1 MSEQT
6 KVTGIV
12 LSVYPVGEND
22 RRLTILTKER
32 GKIQVFARGSRRPK
46 HPLFG
51 VTQPLIYCEFMVTD
65 TRNYTYLNSAE
76 CKDYFYFLKKDL
88 EDIYYSSY
96 FAEVAEYFTMEGQD
110 ERNILNL
117 LFVTFLAMKKKLI
130 SLSLI
135 RRIYELKILQ
145 FAGFGLQ
152 SFQCVHCGN
161 EEHLTR
167 ISFEEGGML
176 CSGCAVKGQGREVES
191 AVLYVL
197 QYVSSI
203 PLNRL
208 YSFTLKENI
217 DKEHICCAM
226 SGKQSITKKE
236 WLKQRFDE
244 GLVFYRSEERGKC
257 FIEYIPAENAWVPII
272 AEGYLYINCLWI
284 AGSMKGH
291 GYSNDLLNE
300 CIRDAKAQ
308 NKKGICILSSEG
320 RKKEF
325 LSDPKYMQHKGF
337 KIAETSDCGINLMYL
352 PIVEGV
358 EPPKFKECAKHPKI
372 DEHCFVIYYTDQC
385 PFTYYWVPRVE
396 AVAKE
401 NNIPLKTIHI
411 TTKEDAQNAP
421 SPVTT
426 YALFSNGDFV
436 THGIQSD
443 KKFLALAGIK

>member
-167 ISFEEGGML
+167 ISFEELQVNDKVIVSIRSSEMESFRSGG
-176 CSGCAVKGQGREVES
+176 GENTIKVE
-191 AVLYVL
+191 

-217 DKEHICCAM
+217 DKEF
-226 SGKQSITKKE
+226 E
-236 WLKQRFDE
+236 WIVKRYFAVQAGHRFK
-244 GLVFYRSEERGKC
+244 S
-257 FIEYIPAENAWVPII
+257 AEM
-272 AEGYLYINCLWI
+272 L
-284 AGSMKGH
+284 
-291 GYSNDLLNE
+291 E
-300 CIRDAKAQ
+300 C
-308 NKKGICILSSEG
+308 
-320 RKKEF
+320 
-325 LSDPKYMQHKGF
+325 
-337 KIAETSDCGINLMYL
+337 
-352 PIVEGV
+352 V
-358 EPPKFKECAKHPKI
+358 
-372 DEHCFVIYYTDQC
+372 
-385 PFTYYWVPRVE
+385 
-396 AVAKE
+396 
-401 NNIPLKTIHI
+401 
-411 TTKEDAQNAP
+411 
-421 SPVTT
+421 
-426 YALFSNGDFV
+426 
-436 THGIQSD
+436 
-443 KKFLALAGIK
+443 

>member
-130 SLSLI
+130 S
-135 RRIYELKILQ
+135 
-145 FAGFGLQ
+145 
-152 SFQCVHCGN
+152 
-161 EEHLTR
+161 
-167 ISFEEGGML
+167 FEEGGML

-217 DKEHICCAM
+217 DKEF
-226 SGKQSITKKE
+226 E
-236 WLKQRFDE
+236 WIVKRYFAVQAGHRFK
-244 GLVFYRSEERGKC
+244 S
-257 FIEYIPAENAWVPII
+257 AEM
-272 AEGYLYINCLWI
+272 L
-284 AGSMKGH
+284 
-291 GYSNDLLNE
+291 E
-300 CIRDAKAQ
+300 C
-308 NKKGICILSSEG
+308 
-320 RKKEF
+320 
-325 LSDPKYMQHKGF
+325 
-337 KIAETSDCGINLMYL
+337 
-352 PIVEGV
+352 V
-358 EPPKFKECAKHPKI
+358 
-372 DEHCFVIYYTDQC
+372 
-385 PFTYYWVPRVE
+385 
-396 AVAKE
+396 
-401 NNIPLKTIHI
+401 
-411 TTKEDAQNAP
+411 
-421 SPVTT
+421 
-426 YALFSNGDFV
+426 
-436 THGIQSD
+436 
-443 KKFLALAGIK
+443 

>member
-6 KVTGIV
+6 KVTGII

-32 GKIQVFARGSRRPK
+32 GKLQVFARGSRRPK

-76 CKDYFYFLKKDL
+76 CKDYFHFLKKDL

-130 SLSLI
+130 PLSLI

-152 SFQCVHCGN
+152 SFQCVHCGS

-176 CSGCAVKGQGREVES
+176 CSGCATKGQGREVDA

-217 DKEHICCAM
+217 DREFEWIVKRYFAVQVEH
-226 SGKQSITKKE
+226 
-236 WLKQRFDE
+236 
-244 GLVFYRSEERGKC
+244 
-257 FIEYIPAENAWVPII
+257 
-272 AEGYLYINCLWI
+272 
-284 AGSMKGH
+284 
-291 GYSNDLLNE
+291 
-300 CIRDAKAQ
+300 
-308 NKKGICILSSEG
+308 
-320 RKKEF
+320 
-325 LSDPKYMQHKGF
+325 
-337 KIAETSDCGINLMYL
+337 
-352 PIVEGV
+352 
-358 EPPKFKECAKHPKI
+358 KFKSAEMLEI
-372 DEHCFVIYYTDQC
+372 
-385 PFTYYWVPRVE
+385 
-396 AVAKE
+396 
-401 NNIPLKTIHI
+401 L
-411 TTKEDAQNAP
+411 
-421 SPVTT
+421 
-426 YALFSNGDFV
+426 
-436 THGIQSD
+436 
-443 KKFLALAGIK
+443 

>member
-1 MSEQT
+1 MKNIITLILVITQLFFVCSCSEKKRNTQLIP
-6 KVTGIV
+6 VV
-12 LSVYPVGEND
+12 LEEEEVN
-22 RRLTILTKER
+22 
-32 GKIQVFARGSRRPK
+32 
-46 HPLFG
+46 
-51 VTQPLIYCEFMVTD
+51 
-65 TRNYTYLNSAE
+65 
-76 CKDYFYFLKKDL
+76 FLKKDL

-217 DKEHICCAM
+217 DKEF
-226 SGKQSITKKE
+226 E
-236 WLKQRFDE
+236 WIVKRYFAVQAGHRFK
-244 GLVFYRSEERGKC
+244 S
-257 FIEYIPAENAWVPII
+257 AEM
-272 AEGYLYINCLWI
+272 L
-284 AGSMKGH
+284 
-291 GYSNDLLNE
+291 E
-300 CIRDAKAQ
+300 C
-308 NKKGICILSSEG
+308 
-320 RKKEF
+320 
-325 LSDPKYMQHKGF
+325 
-337 KIAETSDCGINLMYL
+337 
-352 PIVEGV
+352 V
-358 EPPKFKECAKHPKI
+358 
-372 DEHCFVIYYTDQC
+372 
-385 PFTYYWVPRVE
+385 
-396 AVAKE
+396 
-401 NNIPLKTIHI
+401 
-411 TTKEDAQNAP
+411 
-421 SPVTT
+421 
-426 YALFSNGDFV
+426 
-436 THGIQSD
+436 
-443 KKFLALAGIK
+443 

>member
-96 FAEVAEYFTMEGQD
+96 FAEVAEYFTMAGQD
-110 ERNILNL
+110 DRNILNL

-217 DKEHICCAM
+217 DKEF
-226 SGKQSITKKE
+226 E
-236 WLKQRFDE
+236 WIVKRYFAVQAGHRFK
-244 GLVFYRSEERGKC
+244 S
-257 FIEYIPAENAWVPII
+257 AEM
-272 AEGYLYINCLWI
+272 L
-284 AGSMKGH
+284 
-291 GYSNDLLNE
+291 E
-300 CIRDAKAQ
+300 C
-308 NKKGICILSSEG
+308 
-320 RKKEF
+320 
-325 LSDPKYMQHKGF
+325 
-337 KIAETSDCGINLMYL
+337 
-352 PIVEGV
+352 V
-358 EPPKFKECAKHPKI
+358 
-372 DEHCFVIYYTDQC
+372 
-385 PFTYYWVPRVE
+385 
-396 AVAKE
+396 
-401 NNIPLKTIHI
+401 
-411 TTKEDAQNAP
+411 
-421 SPVTT
+421 
-426 YALFSNGDFV
+426 
-436 THGIQSD
+436 
-443 KKFLALAGIK
+443 